1 MTATLAGPNSHRDG
15 CYGLL
20 APLGWPAPRPAG
32 RQLHRMLASLAD
44 LLDAVATAHQLTTE
58 LAVQPD
64 APGQGW
70 QAALAAI
77 DTAAVGATDTCWLI
91 RLLADH
97 GMDTAAGHLRRGLDH
112 RIEALQ
118 LVRRAVRTDQIAALA
133 LDPRQ
138 IAGLLAAVT
147 SHLEQAGRALA
158 AADQTVITITL
169 ETRP

>member
-1 MTATLAGPNSHRDG
+1 MTVALAGLNSHRDG
-15 CYGLL
+15 CCGLL

-32 RQLHRMLASLAD
+32 RHLHRMLASLAD
-44 LLDAVATAHQLTTE
+44 LLDTVTTAHQLTTE

-77 DTAAVGATDTCWLI
+77 DAAAVGATDTCWLL

-118 LVRRAVRTDQIAALA
+118 LVRRAVRTDQIAALEH
-133 LDPRQ
+133 RQ

>member
-1 MTATLAGPNSHRDG
+1 MTATIAGPNSHRDG
-15 CYGLL
+15 CCWLL
-20 APLGWPAPRPAG
+20 APLAWPAPQPAA

-44 LLDAVATAHQLTTE
+44 LLDAVATAHRLTTE

-77 DTAAVGATDTCWLI
+77 DTAAVGATDPCWLM

-97 GMDTAAGHLRRGLDH
+97 GMDTATGHLRRGLDH

-118 LVRRAVRTDQIAALA
+118 LVRRGVRTDQIAAL
-133 LDPRQ
+133 DPRH

-147 SHLEQAGRALA
+147 SHLDQAGRALA

-169 ETRP
+169 ETHP